1 MSNPANI
8 IKIVKTII
16 KKNNTILKSL
26 ENKNY
31 HKDISCLI

>member
-16 KKNNTILKSL
+16 KQNNLIL
-26 ENKNY
+26 NPV
-31 HKDISCLI
+31 KDKKF

>member
-16 KKNNTILKSL
+16 KQNNLILNPVKS
-26 ENKNY
+26 K
-31 HKDISCLI
+31 KF